1 MVRKLVLA
9 VLCLSL
15 AQWCR
20 AELVVLE
27 SNKVL
32 KVASYSVEGATIHL
46 QLNENGE
53 MSIPLAWVRE
63 IRPTPPEPRPAP
75 APAPVVDAPRTS
87 WDFAYADVVLPLSQ
101 KHDVDWKLVA
111 AVVAVESNFNPGAVS
126 AKGASGLMQLMPA
139 TAALYN
145 TSDVFDPAQ
154 NVEAGVS
161 HLRMLLDRYKG
172 DLSLVL
178 AAYNAGAK
186 AVDQYRGIPP
196 YKETQDYVKKVLR
209 LYHTL
214 SS

>member
-1 MVRKLVLA
+1 MRKFVLA
-9 VLCLSL
+9 LLCLSL

-20 AELVVLE
+20 AELVVLQ
-27 SNKVL
+27 SDKVL

-63 IRPTPPEPRPAP
+63 IRPSPQEPQPAP
-75 APAPVVDAPRTS
+75 PAPVVTPAPKVS
-87 WDFAYADVVLPLSQ
+87 WDFAYSDVVLPLSQ
-101 KHDVDWKLVA
+101 KHDVDWKLVT
-111 AVVAVESNFNPGAVS
+111 AVMAVESNFNPGAVS
-126 AKGASGLMQLMPA
+126 AKGARGLMQLMPA

-154 NVEAGVS
+154 NVEAGIE
-161 HLRMLLDRYKG
+161 HLKMLLDRYKG
-172 DLSLVL
+172 NLSLVL

-209 LYHTL
+209 LYNTL

>member
-1 MVRKLVLA
+1 MRKVVLA
-9 VLCLSL
+9 LFCLSL
-15 AQWCR
+15 AQWCS
-20 AELVVLE
+20 AEMVVLQ
-27 SNKVL
+27 SDKVL

-53 MSIPLAWVRE
+53 MSIPLEWVRE
-63 IRPTPPEPRPAP
+63 IRPSPPEPHPVLAQ
-75 APAPVVDAPRTS
+75 APVVASPQVS
-87 WDFAYADVVLPLSQ
+87 WDFAYSDVVLPLSQ

-111 AVVAVESNFNPGAVS
+111 AVMSVESNFNPGAVS
-126 AKGASGLMQLMPA
+126 AKGASGLMQLMPG

-145 TSDVFDPAQ
+145 TSDLFDPAQ

-161 HLRMLLDRYKG
+161 HLKMLLDRYKG
-172 DLSLVL
+172 NLSLVL

-186 AVDQYRGIPP
+186 TVDQYKGIPP